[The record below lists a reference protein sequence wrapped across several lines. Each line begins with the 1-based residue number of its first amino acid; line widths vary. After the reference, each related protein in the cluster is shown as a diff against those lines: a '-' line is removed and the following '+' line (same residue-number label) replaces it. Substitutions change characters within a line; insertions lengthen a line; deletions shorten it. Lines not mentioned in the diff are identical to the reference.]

1 MPLGLDLLLCP
12 FSLFS
17 PALVHLAPHSSG
29 VLLDRVLPANLM
41 RGIRETVN
49 HRCDLVLYFILSL
62 TASVVLHHKCHISPS
77 VNRGISSEAS
87 GTRAKMYS
95 PELSPEP
102 NEARYA
108 LLLFC
113 GFKGDFS
120 VCTST
125 GNPCLSKARC
135 FSQYYNVRQFVAQ
148 SRLLTA
154 TLSASPWFCCVFHS
168 DRMGQYH
175 RKQLCPITL
184 SLQGCFP

>member
-1 MPLGLDLLLCP
+1 MGLDLLLCP

-135 FSQYYNVRQFVAQ
+135 FSQYYNVRQFISQ